1 MVSFEFQ
8 KGSPYIEDFDFLI
21 DMKDQMGLEF
31 SGEGIANYVPNAT
44 RCMRWEQVKAS
55 HSANNDLV
63 IRIEQ
68 IFGMLLLLSLGI
80 AAGFT
85 TFIAESLIFKIMR
98 RRINNSEACP
108 KRAWKTE
115 EKAPTQDSEAAMSRR
130 FWLVAYE

>member
-1 MVSFEFQ
+1 MVSFKFQ

-55 HSANNDLV
+55 HAGTELV

-68 IFGMLLLLSLGI
+68 IFGMLLILSLGFV
-80 AAGFT
+80 AGFVA
-85 TFIAESLIFKIMR
+85 FITEGLTCTIMR
-98 RRINNSEACP
+98 KITKNKASLAS
-108 KRAWKTE
+108 KRAWKNE
-115 EKAPTQDSEAAMSRR
+115 EKAPIQDSEAAKPRR